1 MWQLP
6 EFSFETALFGILNI
20 NKPPGVTSR
29 DVVNKVRQVYR
40 KATGKKLKAGH
51 AGTLDPLAT
60 GVLVVCLGRAT
71 KLMSFIQSRPK
82 RYVAEFQ
89 MDASSVSDDTETELE
104 FVQPPVAPSLK
115 EIAAAIPSFVGE
127 ILQKPP
133 AYSAISING
142 QRAYKLARQGVEF
155 EIAEKKITIHD
166 LQIVGYEYPILKL
179 NIECGSGTYIRSL
192 GRDLANAVGTKAV
205 MMSLVRTEIGQFKV
219 EEGLEWDSFSMES
232 FREKLQ
238 SAAVA
243 VDFLPQR
250 IVTEDEIELLKHG
263 QFVKCEYSIDGQI
276 AAVNSEN
283 ELIAILEP
291 AYGSLKPAINFVAGQ
306 G

>member
-1 MWQLP
+1 M
-6 EFSFETALFGILNI
+6 FGILNI
-20 NKPPGVTSR
+20 NKPPSVTSR

-60 GVLVVCLGRAT
+60 GVLVVCLERAT

-82 RYVAEFQ
+82 RYVAEFRL
-89 MDASSVSDDTETELE
+89 DASSVSDDTETEIEL
-104 FVQPPVAPSLK
+104 VDPPVAPSL
-115 EIAAAIPSFVGE
+115 EQIADALPSFTGE

-155 EIAEKKITIHD
+155 EIAEKKITIHQ
-166 LQIVGYEYPILKL
+166 LEIVEYNYPILKL
-179 NIECGSGTYIRSL
+179 DVECGSGTYIRSL
-192 GRDLANAVGTKAV
+192 GRDLAKAVGTKAV
-205 MMSLVRTEIGQFKV
+205 MTRLVRTEIGQFKV
-219 EEGLEWDSFSMES
+219 ESGLKWDSFSLES
-232 FREKLQ
+232 FRENLH

-243 VDFLPQR
+243 VDYLPQR
-250 IVTEDEIELLKHG
+250 VVTAEEIELLKHG
-263 QFVKCEYSIDGQI
+263 QFVKNDGSLDSQI
-276 AAVNSEN
+276 AAVNCDN

-291 AYGSLKPAINFVAGQ
+291 AYGSLKPAINFGAGQ

>member
-1 MWQLP
+1 
-6 EFSFETALFGILNI
+6 LFGILNI
-20 NKPPGVTSR
+20 NKPSGVTSR
-29 DVVNKVRQVYR
+29 DVVNKIGQVYR
-40 KATGKKLKAGH
+40 KATGEKLKAGH

-89 MDASSVSDDTETELE
+89 LDASSVSDDTETEIEL
-104 FVQPPVAPSLK
+104 VQPPVAPSL
-115 EIAAAIPSFVGE
+115 ERIAAAIPSFTGE

-155 EIAEKKITIHD
+155 EIAEKNVTIHD
-166 LQIVGYEYPILKL
+166 LAIVAYDYPILKL

-192 GRDLANAVGTKAV
+192 GRDLAHAVGTKAV
-205 MMSLVRTEIGQFKV
+205 MTSLVRTEIGPFKV
-219 EEGLEWDSFSMES
+219 DEGLNWDSFSIEN
-232 FREKLQ
+232 FREKLH
-238 SAAVA
+238 SATAA
-243 VDFLPQR
+243 VDFLPKR
-250 IVTEDEIELLKHG
+250 IVTDDEIELLKHG
-263 QFVKCEYSIDGQI
+263 QFVKNDNSNHDQF
-276 AAVNSEN
+276 AAVNCRN

>member
-1 MWQLP
+1 M
-6 EFSFETALFGILNI
+6 FGILNI

-60 GVLVVCLGRAT
+60 GVLVVCLERAT

-82 RYVAEFQ
+82 RYIAEFRL
-89 MDASSVSDDTETELE
+89 DASSVSDDTETKIEL
-104 FVQPPVAPSLK
+104 VDPPVVPSL
-115 EIAAAIPSFVGE
+115 EQITDAMPSFTGE

-155 EIAEKKITIHD
+155 EIAEKKITIHQ
-166 LQIVGYEYPILKL
+166 LEIVEYNYPILKL
-179 NIECGSGTYIRSL
+179 DVECGSGTYIRSL

-205 MMSLVRTEIGQFKV
+205 MTRLVRTEIGQFKV
-219 EEGLEWDSFSMES
+219 ESGLEWDSFSLES
-232 FREKLQ
+232 FRENLH

-243 VDFLPQR
+243 VDHLPQR
-250 IVTEDEIELLKHG
+250 VVTAEEIELLKHG
-263 QFVKCEYSIDGQI
+263 QFVKNDGSLDNQI
-276 AAVNSEN
+276 AAVNCDN